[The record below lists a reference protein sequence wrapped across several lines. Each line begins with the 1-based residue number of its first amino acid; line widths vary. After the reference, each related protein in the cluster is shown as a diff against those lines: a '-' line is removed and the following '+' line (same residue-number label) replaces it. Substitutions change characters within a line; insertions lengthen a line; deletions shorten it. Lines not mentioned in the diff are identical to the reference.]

1 MHQNSFRE
9 HMIEDFQHAPDPL
22 KTAAC
27 EIALYCLGELIQR
40 FLQLTPEKMP
50 QPKVMATHRASVP
63 RRTSLSRRASP
74 FPRSLVTDFVVTGF
88 RSRIGCPS
96 AYDRMT

>member
-74 FPRSLVTDFVVTGF
+74 FPPYSSDGF
-88 RSRIGCPS
+88 CGHRFSIADRLSIGL
-96 AYDRMT
+96 